1 LGLIDFILNPYFG
14 CWCWYHPIQGWLPSV
29 HVEHIH

>member
-1 LGLIDFILNPYFG
+1 LGVIDFILNPYFG
-14 CWCWYHPIQGWLPSV
+14 RRCWYHPIQGWLHSV